1 MTVKD
6 IPMHP
11 FPHHYRAQARG
22 AATGDVT
29 VAAAGL
35 PPIATQPPP
44 EFDGPEGVWSPETLL
59 LASIADCYVLSLRA
73 VARASKLEWISLD
86 VDVAGVL
93 DKVEGVT
100 RFTRF
105 TLTPRLLLPAGTAE
119 SAALNVLRKAK
130 SVCLVTNSLHAEC
143 ELAPALEFAPQPTTL
158 AMDSAT

>member
-1 MTVKD
+1 
-6 IPMHP
+6 MHP
-11 FPHHYRAQARG
+11 LPHHYRAQAQG

-29 VAAAGL
+29 VVAPGL

-44 EFDGPEGVWSPETLL
+44 EFDGPEGFWSPETLL
-59 LASIADCYVLSLRA
+59 LASIADCYILSLRA
-73 VARASKLEWISLD
+73 VARASKLEWISLQ

-93 DKVEGVT
+93 DKVDGVT

-105 TLTPRLLLPAGTAE
+105 TLTPRLLLPAGTQE
-119 SAALNVLRKAK
+119 STALNVLKKAK

-158 AMDSAT
+158 AIDSVT